1 MVQFAGSDGGYD
13 AKIADA
19 AAQTLTN
26 AGIKAANSYGI
37 SEAILKAHPE
47 LQEVY
52 ELFKKGNIAAA
63 TEALFKTTY
72 YKSTSS
78 IVAQR
83 EKTRLE
89 QNPVYLQDVERY
101 TIAARRRLV
110 TTGIKIDKNAFS
122 ALTADAYAK
131 GMDDYQLDQ
140 AILTSGKIT
149 GFGGDIL
156 GDTTSLK
163 AYANSFGVD
172 KYLDPNY
179 WAQKQK
185 NLFEGSITTDD
196 IEKEIRDKASS
207 AFPGYADQINN
218 GISVDSIASA
228 YKGAMANILERDADS
243 ITYDDPRLRAAL
255 QYVTPD
261 GKPSTKPLWQFEK
274 ELRSSPE
281 WAYTNNGREAIDTI
295 SLKVMRDM
303 GLM

>member
-1 MVQFAGSDGGYD
+1 MVQFVGSDGGYD

-37 SEAILKAHPE
+37 SEAILAAHPE
-47 LQEVY
+47 LKEVY
-52 ELFKKGNIAAA
+52 ELFKKGNTAAA
-63 TEALFKTTY
+63 IEALFKTAY
-72 YKSTSS
+72 YKNTSAL
-78 IVAQR
+78 VAQR

-179 WAQKQK
+179 WEQKQK
-185 NLFEGSITTDD
+185 DLFEGSITTDD
-196 IEKEIRDKASS
+196 IQKEIRDKASS

-218 GISVDSIASA
+218 GVSVDSIASA

-281 WAYTNNGREAIDTI
+281 WAYTNNGREHIDTI
-295 SLKVMRDM
+295 SLKVMRDL